1 MKQLSECWNLF
12 RFTNQRKSEG
22 LYIIEGVYVGRSK
35 SVGNRIKEHVLKAT
49 KGKHDN
55 KDLQKVILDAINK
68 KGFVSCEYLDL
79 PAIDSEEERVINAL
93 QKKGVKTVNKKSSPT
108 YKKPRKEISEEQRKQ
123 ARITLFGR

>member
-35 SVGNRIKEHVLKAT
+35 HVGNRIKEHVLKST
-49 KGKHDN
+49 RNRHDN
-55 KDLQKVILDAINK
+55 KELQKVILDAINK

-79 PAIDSEEERVINAL
+79 PAVDTEEERVIKVL
-93 QKKGVKTVNKKSSPT
+93 QGKGIKTVNKKSSSA

-123 ARITLFGR
+123 ARLVLASR